1 MYSNR
6 KAFYKRIEEE
16 RQSRVI
22 AYVTGDRENMGTQIG
37 SDVPDVL
44 LEHLDRIG
52 KVKRISLILYT
63 RGGDTLAAWNIV
75 NLIREFC
82 DELELIVPNKCRSA
96 GTLIALGANRIVMT
110 KQATLGPIDPSI
122 VREMS
127 PIIPNTTP
135 PQRLSL
141 SVESVKGYF
150 HLLKNEFNVRG
161 NDALSQA
168 YIKISEYIHP
178 VVLGDV
184 YRTQKQIQM
193 LATRL
198 LEYGYH
204 SRTKIKRIVKFLC
217 SDSGSHDY
225 TINRT
230 EARKL
235 GLSVES
241 PSQEV
246 YDELKQWYYDVCEE
260 LKLKEPYSP
269 IKELNG
275 QPAKQYLFK
284 RCLIETVEY
293 GQDAFVSEGT
303 LKIIPININN
313 LNANG
318 LPQTT
323 ITDDRIFEGWRH
335 FNAD

>member
-193 LATRL
+193 LCMVL
-198 LEYGYH
+198 H
-204 SRTKIKRIVKFLC
+204 
-217 SDSGSHDY
+217 
-225 TINRT
+225 
-230 EARKL
+230 
-235 GLSVES
+235 
-241 PSQEV
+241 
-246 YDELKQWYYDVCEE
+246 
-260 LKLKEPYSP
+260 
-269 IKELNG
+269 
-275 QPAKQYLFK
+275 
-284 RCLIETVEY
+284 
-293 GQDAFVSEGT
+293 
-303 LKIIPININN
+303 
-313 LNANG
+313 
-318 LPQTT
+318 
-323 ITDDRIFEGWRH
+323 
-335 FNAD
+335 